1 VKLQA
6 EISEVLLQR
15 VKANISEMDDV
26 SLMYAGIQAFREAT
40 PELRQR
46 AQDVPHGGETYS
58 FEVEVLDDL
67 FEILTSGLVQTDH
80 ASIIHVVLSSLLL
93 RAGDEEDLD
102 IREGEGINSQVF
114 GRFLVEREVVN
125 LKMLMKALRLAK
137 SMGARIGD
145 LAAAQGWLNPENI
158 NSISLEQE
166 KTSKPFGLAAI
177 ALGLLTQEQVYD
189 LLDLQKK
196 SKGGIGEALVQL
208 KILSPEDMALHFKEF
223 VDAQSIEPAAE
234 PEPVSQPEPVPA
246 IDPKPVSEPEPE
258 PEPEPESSREQ
269 PGVPEVSLEQS
280 APLSQDSE
288 PEDGSASEAAEDVD
302 LSESPTGKRLLK
314 FLTESFPEL
323 AKTIAGIVVKVEPT
337 IKSSEATQA
346 EFTAQMNMT
355 GDASC
360 LLTLSVSNDFA
371 RVIMWGLF
379 GMDFV
384 ESTEMYPDAVGE
396 FLNMLVGNASRSLEK
411 EGIKTRGEAP
421 NFECGIPTTGKCFQF
436 VISGQIRGDD
446 VHPVAPTATGTL
458 FLSRSES

>member
-1 VKLQA
+1 MKLHA
-6 EISEVLLQR
+6 EISQDLLQR
-15 VKANISEMDDV
+15 VKANISAMDDV
-26 SLMYAGIQAFREAT
+26 ALMYAGIQAFREAT

-46 AQDVPHGGETYS
+46 AENVPHGGELHL
-58 FEVEVLDDL
+58 FEVEVLDEL
-67 FEILTSGLVQTDH
+67 FDILSSALEQTDH
-80 ASIIHVVLSSLLL
+80 ASIIHVVLASLLL
-93 RAGDEEDLD
+93 RTSDDEDLD
-102 IREGEGINSQVF
+102 VRDGEGINSQIF
-114 GRFLVEREVVN
+114 GRFLVEKGLVN

-145 LAAAQGWLNPENI
+145 LAIEQGWLNTDKI
-158 NSISLEQE
+158 TLIAHEQE
-166 KTSKPFGLAAI
+166 KNNKPFGLAAI

-189 LLDLQKK
+189 LLELQKK

-208 KILSPEDMALHFKEF
+208 NILSAEDMQAHFQEF
-223 VDAQSIEPAAE
+223 VDNQIPEPTAESVE
-234 PEPVSQPEPVPA
+234 PEVV
-246 IDPKPVSEPEPE
+246 
-258 PEPEPESSREQ
+258 
-269 PGVPEVSLEQS
+269 
-280 APLSQDSE
+280 
-288 PEDGSASEAAEDVD
+288 EDLD
-302 LSESPTGKRLLK
+302 LSESEAGKRLLK

-323 AKTIAGIVVKVEPT
+323 SKTIAGIVVKVEPT
-337 IKSSEATQA
+337 TTSSDATQA

-421 NFECGIPTTGKCFQF
+421 NFDCSIPTTGKCFQF

>member
-1 VKLQA
+1 MKLQA
-6 EISEVLLQR
+6 EISQDLLQR

-26 SLMYAGIQAFREAT
+26 ALMYAGIQAFREAT

-46 AQDVPHGGETYS
+46 AQDVPHGGETHR
-58 FEVEVLDDL
+58 FEVEVLDEL
-67 FEILTSGLVQTDH
+67 FEIVSSDLGHEEHS
-80 ASIIHVVLSSLLL
+80 SIIHVVLASLLL
-93 RAGDEEDLD
+93 RTSGEEELD

-114 GRFLVEREVVN
+114 GRFLVEKGVVN

-145 LAAAQGWLNPENI
+145 LALEQGWLTAENI
-158 NSISLEQE
+158 RAIGAEQE
-166 KTSKPFGLAAI
+166 RTSKPFGLAAI
-177 ALGLLTQEQVYD
+177 ALELLTQEQVYD

-208 KILSPEDMALHFKEF
+208 DILSAEDMDSYFKEF
-223 VDAQSIEPAAE
+223 ADAQSPESVVEETLAVYPE
-234 PEPVSQPEPVPA
+234 PEPVVEETLAV
-246 IDPKPVSEPEPE
+246 DPEPE
-258 PEPEPESSREQ
+258 P
-269 PGVPEVSLEQS
+269 
-280 APLSQDSE
+280 DSE
-288 PEDGSASEAAEDVD
+288 DLD
-302 LSESPTGKRLLK
+302 LSDSDAGKRLLK

-337 IKSSEATQA
+337 MKASEAIQA
-346 EFTAQMNMT
+346 EFTAQMNMS

-421 NFECGIPTTGKCFQF
+421 NFECEIPATGKCFQF

-458 FLSRSES
+458 FLSRIES